1 MFIFSNISLND
12 LLKRINDTFH
22 DIFVNTTPELG
33 KTGIIRFWSS
43 YMIPDEIHVH
53 RPQIFKNKIK
63 TIFVLFFF
71 FFDCIFIY
79 SLLLLHFKL

>member
-22 DIFVNTTPELG
+22 NIFVNTAPELG
-33 KTGIIRFWSS
+33 KTGIIRFMSTDHKYLKLKLKQSS
-43 YMIPDEIHVH
+43 
-53 RPQIFKNKIK
+53 
-63 TIFVLFFF
+63 FFSF
-71 FFDCIFIY
+71 FWIAFSYF